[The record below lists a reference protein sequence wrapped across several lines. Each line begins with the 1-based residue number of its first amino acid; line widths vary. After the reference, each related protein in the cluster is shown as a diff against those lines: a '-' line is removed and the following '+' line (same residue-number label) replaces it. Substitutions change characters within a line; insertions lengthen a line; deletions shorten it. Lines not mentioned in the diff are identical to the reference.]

1 MAEAKTQPT
10 TRDPRTFL
18 EALDEPR
25 RSQCLTLLD
34 LMERVSGQPAVMW
47 GAAIVGF
54 GSYHYVYASGR
65 TGDWPRTGFSP
76 RKQDL
81 TVYIVDGF
89 AGREGL
95 LAALGKHK
103 TGASCLY
110 LKNLESIDLAALESL
125 VRASL
130 DHMETLYPSDKETR

>member
-10 TRDPRTFL
+10 TQDPRAFI

-25 RSQCLTLLD
+25 RSQCLTLLE
-34 LMERVSGQPAVMW
+34 LMERVSGHPAVMW

-65 TGDWPRTGFSP
+65 TGDWPRTAFSP

-81 TVYIVDGF
+81 TVYLMDGF
-89 AGREGL
+89 TRHGDL

-103 TGASCLY
+103 TGSSCLY
-110 LKNLESIDLAALESL
+110 LKNLESIDLAVLERL
-125 VRASL
+125 VQASL
-130 DHMETLYPSDKETR
+130 DQMETLYPSDKESR

>member
-10 TRDPRTFL
+10 TQDPRAFI
-18 EALDEPR
+18 EALAEPR

-47 GAAIVGF
+47 GPAIVGF
-54 GSYHYVYASGR
+54 GSYRYVYASGR
-65 TGDWPRTGFSP
+65 TGDWPRTAFSP

-81 TVYIVDGF
+81 TVYLMDGF
-89 AGREGL
+89 ENRDAL

-103 TGASCLY
+103 TSKSCLY
-110 LKNLESIDLAALESL
+110 LKSLKDIDLGVLEKL
-125 VRASL
+125 VAASL
-130 DHMETLYPSDKETR
+130 ERMETLYPEGGSPR